1 MRNPKLLVII
11 TALFNLLV
19 VGYLHAQEITTCE
32 RDLQGPNLVK
42 NPSFELGD
50 TLFTSDIGTSWN
62 KASSC
67 LGSGVPGDDRGV
79 GKVDNSHHGDWSS
92 YGQYYIGNRPSE
104 VINICGFN
112 QQFQK
117 DWHTLPHSGNK
128 YMIVDG
134 AGGANDPIVWKQIV
148 TVEANTWYYFETYI
162 ITLGIP
168 NNKNVAHLKFRI
180 NGILQG
186 KDIKPDSINEVWT
199 PFRSSWFSGTVSG
212 PITIEI
218 MDTQGNNIGNDLDDF
233 GLDDIAFV
241 KGCPVDEYPEQPDL
255 GADLSFCG
263 TNVTSFNLDP
273 KVIPNTSAG
282 QKLLWSTGETTT
294 TINVSTPGT
303 YYVCFQNPG
312 NCAKIDSIVVSDRF
326 KIDLGSNVELC
337 DPAAL
342 TLDAGFTGPGVTYQ
356 WYKDDVSL
364 PLGKTKT
371 LFVNEG
377 GEYKVVVNDPKCQ
390 TEKDS
395 INVTLKAGTPTPNNV
410 RFCLTNNADTTI
422 TFSVNPAGTSYEWYD
437 MPTGGTLIGS
447 DTSSITRSGIT
458 TGDTVYVQ
466 DMAIQHSIAGSTY
479 YNPLESMTNGYDKSL
494 AFSFTSN
501 FSIDSL
507 QIPFKSN
514 YSPAEGF
521 PEFTVTI
528 EVTDVNGN
536 SFSPAKTFTSLP
548 SLERVPGDDGNKT
561 HLYTFPFTDFD
572 ISSTW
577 GTDLRLKLK
586 SATHGNG
593 TAMFHRS
600 GYSFPINSI
609 PSGIVTITNSYSGDS
624 WTNNGLDP
632 TGYAYFFNWSI
643 STASPCSRIPVMA
656 RDICVL
662 PVTFATIKAIK
673 ADKGVKIF
681 WATASEK
688 DNSHFEIER
697 LINGDWLSVG
707 QIPANGN
714 SNDYIQYDFT
724 DIGAPNQVVYYRIK
738 QVDFD
743 GKNSYSI
750 VVSVDNISFY
760 TILRPNPSNSA
771 AFLTIHS
778 GEQSNSKITIH
789 DALGRLVEELTV
801 TNNQE
806 HKIGEHYNTGVYIIS
821 IWAGPEPEKIKFIRK

>member
-1 MRNPKLLVII
+1 MRNPKLLVIV
-11 TALFNLLV
+11 TAFFNLLV
-19 VGYLHAQEITTCE
+19 VGYLHAQVCNPNALT
-32 RDLQGPNLVK
+32 GPNLVV
-42 NPSFELGD
+42 NPSFEDGD
-50 TLFTSDIGTSWN
+50 NGSFYTDIKCSWN
-62 KASSC
+62 APDCASCRKQTYSQ
-67 LGSGVPGDDRGV
+67 
-79 GKVDNSHHGDWSS
+79 
-92 YGQYYIGNRPSE
+92 YGEYYIGYTPSE
-104 VINICGFN
+104 VSCNGN
-112 QQFQK
+112 RFQSN
-117 DWHTLPHSGNK
+117 WHETPNTGSKFL
-128 YMIVDG
+128 MVDG
-134 AGGANDPIVWKQIV
+134 AGGANDPVVWRQTV
-148 TVEANTWYYFETYI
+148 SVEANNWYYFETYI

-168 NNKNVAHLKFRI
+168 NNKNVAHLKFKI
-180 NGILQG
+180 DGVEMD
-186 KDIKPDSINEVWT
+186 KDIKPDSSQSIWT
-199 PFRSSWFSGTVSG
+199 PYRATWFSGPGNRS
-212 PITIEI
+212 ITIEI
-218 MDTQGNNIGNDLDDF
+218 IDTQGNNVAADLDDF

-241 KGCPVDEYPEQPDL
+241 KGCPPDAYPEKPDL
-255 GADLSFCG
+255 GPDLTFCG
-263 TNVTSFNLDP
+263 TNVTSFTLDP
-273 KVIPNTSAG
+273 GVTPTGG
-282 QKLLWSTGETTT
+282 QTLTWSTGETSN
-294 TINVSTPGT
+294 TIDVSTAGT

-312 NCAKIDSIVVSDRF
+312 NCTKYDSIEVSDRF
-326 KIDLGSNVELC
+326 KVDLGSNVELC

-410 RFCLTNNADTTI
+410 HFCLTNNADTTI

-437 MPTGGTLIGS
+437 MPTGGTLLGS
-447 DTSSITRSGIT
+447 DTSSITMYGIK
-458 TGDTVYVQ
+458 TGDTLYVQ
-466 DMAIQHSIAGSTY
+466 DMAIQHSIAGSTS

-494 AFSFTSN
+494 AFSFTSD

-514 YSPAEGF
+514 YSPTEGF

-528 EVTDVNGN
+528 EVTDANGN

-572 ISSTW
+572 ILKDW

-586 SATHGNG
+586 SATHSNG

-662 PVTFATIKAIK
+662 PVTFASIKAIK

-697 LINGDWLSVG
+697 LINGDWISVG
-707 QIPANGN
+707 QVPANGN

-724 DIGAPNQVVYYRIK
+724 DVGAPNQVVYYRIK

-760 TILRPNPSNSA
+760 TIFRPNPSNSA

-778 GEQSNSKITIH
+778 GEQSNSKVTIH
-789 DALGRLVEELTV
+789 DALGRLVEEITV